1 LPVFGFEQG
10 NTALMNYS
18 GFKFPGNWW
27 EKLIGDITG
36 LMRGDNRTRDA
47 FIRALF
53 STIAQISKEDG
64 RVTKKEIAATKALI
78 ERLKL
83 TESERRQAILFFQ
96 KGREQDFDLQG
107 TLQEF
112 AARFKLR
119 YELRITF
126 MEMLLEAAVSD
137 GNLSVG
143 EEAILERVRI
153 VLKIP
158 INVFIA
164 MLSAREAERQP
175 QPDSR
180 NHRQAVNMPQ
190 PLSQSYAAFGL
201 KAEAS
206 VQEVKRA
213 YRKMISQY
221 HPDKLISQGLPDEIK
236 DMAKRRV
243 YEINT
248 AYNRIKSS
256 RKKTACESPEY
267 R

>member
-1 LPVFGFEQG
+1 MPVSGFEQG

-27 EKLIGDITG
+27 GKLIGGIIR
-36 LMRGDNRTRDA
+36 LMRGDKRTRDA
-47 FIRALF
+47 FSRALF
-53 STIAQISKEDG
+53 STIAQISKADG
-64 RVTKKEIAATKALI
+64 RVTKKEIAATKALMQ
-78 ERLKL
+78 RLQL

-96 KGREQDFDLQG
+96 KGREPDFDLHG

-112 AARFKLR
+112 ATHFKLH
-119 YELRITF
+119 YELRIMF
-126 MEMLLEAAVSD
+126 MELLLEAAVSD
-137 GNLSVG
+137 GKLSVG
-143 EEAILERVRI
+143 EDAILERVRT

-164 MLSAREAERQP
+164 MLRAREAEHQP

-180 NHRQAVNMPQ
+180 NHRLAVSKPQ
-190 PLSQSYAAFGL
+190 SLSQSYAALGL

-206 VQEVKRA
+206 TQEVKRA
-213 YRKMISQY
+213 YRKLVSQY
-221 HPDKLISQGLPDEIK
+221 HPDKLSSQGLPDEIM

-256 RKKTACESPEY
+256 RKK
-267 R
+267 